1 MNENQRTRGAKRRK
15 RVIDPEQKRTTGE
28 QARVNPSVSIPGFSP
43 DELKM
48 LSEKL
53 ELLDVAMD
61 DWSPVRK
68 NDDSDGMVDGVVD
81 EAEKEMDTE

>member
-1 MNENQRTRGAKRRK
+1 
-15 RVIDPEQKRTTGE
+15 
-28 QARVNPSVSIPGFSP
+28 
-43 DELKM
+43 M

-68 NDDSDGMVDGVVD
+68 NDDSDGMVDGVAD